1 MAKPRTKK
9 KKPAAPA
16 DDGEETFPADPPA
29 PKRPANRF
37 GIAGNTV
44 KGWKPAAEVLDTISS
59 VSTCFLGFNRA
70 IRCGGLPVRRII
82 TIHGPT
88 HGGKTLLVL
97 GFLKS
102 FAEADFLSG
111 LVDAEHATGYEFVDE
126 IMEDLRAFPNF
137 VAYRPKNYEETIAK
151 VDDFLDT
158 GRKLRKE
165 HEDFRS
171 LLVVDS
177 INKLV
182 PKRELKKLL
191 ASGDDKRANEKAAEE
206 MTKGHHG
213 RYRAAVNQAWL
224 DHLTPKLAS
233 AECSLVLIAQERE
246 EEGDGFGDNFHVKG
260 GAALLFDASIV
271 ARVMKSSPILINPSE
286 KATNDNIAGFAHRV
300 RVWKSKVGHMEGR
313 HTDCFIYFS
322 NGKLTPPGIDIA
334 RDAFFTAV
342 DLGIIASKPKSSWYS
357 WKPPTGAA
365 RRKNGSNAFIV
376 YLANNSERL
385 AELIAQVNTA
395 IEKEA
400 GRAA

>member
-1 MAKPRTKK
+1 MKPRTKK
-9 KKPAAPA
+9 TKPTASA
-16 DDGEETFPADPPA
+16 DDGDETFPADPPT
-29 PKRPANRF
+29 PTRPANRF
-37 GIAGNTV
+37 GIAANTV
-44 KGWKPAAEVLDTISS
+44 KGWKPASEVLDTISS

-70 IRCGGLPVRRII
+70 IKCGGLPVRRIV
-82 TIHGPT
+82 TVHGPT

-102 FAEADFLSG
+102 FADAGFLAG
-111 LVDAEHATGYEFVDE
+111 LVDAEHATGYEFVNE
-126 IMEDLRAFPNF
+126 IMADLQAFPNF

-151 VDDFLDT
+151 VDAYLDT
-158 GRKLRKE
+158 ARGIRKE
-165 HEDFRS
+165 HDDFRS
-171 LLVVDS
+171 ILVVDS

-191 ASGDDKRANEKAAEE
+191 ASGEDKKVKNEKAAEE
-206 MTKGHHG
+206 MTKGHQG

-246 EEGDGFGDNFHVKG
+246 EESDGFGDNFHVKG

-271 ARVMKSSPILINPSE
+271 ARVMKSSPVLIDPSE
-286 KATNDNIAGFAHRV
+286 KASNDNIAGFAHRV

-322 NGKLTPPGIDIA
+322 NGKLTPPGIDFA

-342 DLGIIASKPKSSWYS
+342 ELGIITSKTKSSWYS
-357 WKPPTGAA
+357 WKPTSRAA

-376 YLANNSERL
+376 YLANNPERL
-385 AELIAQVNTA
+385 AELITQVNEA
-395 IEKEA
+395 VEKEA
-400 GRAA
+400 GRIE